1 MDTKTLI
8 EKAIEGSSLD
18 SAQGRKIIEALSEL
32 IAEKGAELDAVAV
45 PGFGVFEPKKRLERI
60 NVHPSTGRR
69 MLLPPK
75 IVLAFKPSALLKQ
88 KFKET

>member
-8 EKAIEGSSLD
+8 EKACANVNIDSS
-18 SAQGRKIIEALSEL
+18 QGRLIVDTFADMLAQCGSENDS
-32 IAEKGAELDAVAV
+32 IAI
-45 PGFGVFEPKKRLERI
+45 PGFGTFEAKKRLERV

-75 IVLAFKPSALLKQ
+75 IVLAFKPSASLKQ
-88 KFKET
+88 KVNH